1 MFIRWQSKALID
13 KLVNLYQILKGGF
26 YMKKFLSL
34 TLALIMTLALAV
46 PAFAVTDP
54 TIPSD
59 TSDEDLGWL
68 ISVFDYAK
76 KHLCNWKLHNGIMP
90 LASLFPQT
98 PIAGAGTYK
107 TYDFTAS
114 SSNGNYIRFWF
125 ENTTSEAVDVY
136 LYRTDSGKDKLV
148 KSMSVDG
155 DSHNQE
161 VYYNSTA
168 SSGTYYIKIDA
179 SESGGTISGNLSVA
193 QYTKRPN

>member
-1 MFIRWQSKALID
+1 
-13 KLVNLYQILKGGF
+13 
-26 YMKKFLSL
+26 MKRYR
-34 TLALIMTLALAV
+34 LALTVLLALLFCMPVSPCALAAEAGEGV
-46 PAFAVTDP
+46 KEYSVSF
-54 TIPSD
+54 SD
-59 TSDEDLGWL
+59 FSQMAENEKED
-68 ISVFDYAK
+68 Y
-76 KHLCNWKLHNGIMP
+76 GIMP

>member
-59 TSDEDLGWL
+59 TSDED
-68 ISVFDYAK
+68 Y
-76 KHLCNWKLHNGIMP
+76 GIMP

>member
-1 MFIRWQSKALID
+1 
-13 KLVNLYQILKGGF
+13 
-26 YMKKFLSL
+26 MKKFLSL